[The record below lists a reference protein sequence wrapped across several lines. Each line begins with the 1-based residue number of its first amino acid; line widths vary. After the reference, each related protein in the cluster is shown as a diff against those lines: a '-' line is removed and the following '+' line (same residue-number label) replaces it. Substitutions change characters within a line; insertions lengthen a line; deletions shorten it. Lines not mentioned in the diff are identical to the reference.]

1 MEKYIVLQGFYDC
14 YAISDKGN
22 LKNLRTNQILKPST
36 NKDGYKSVL
45 LSKNGKKMSIRIH
58 RLVALYFL
66 ENPNKYPDVNHKNGI
81 KDDNRVENLEWCS
94 KSMNVKHAYDN
105 NLIKTTY
112 SNKDILV
119 YDKETGEHLFT
130 FESVSQCCNMLN
142 LNSSPVYSVLK
153 NKRSHHKGFIFKYID
168 RIE

>member
-14 YAISDKGN
+14 YAISNKGN
-22 LKNLRTNQILKPST
+22 LKNLRTNHILKPST

-94 KSMNVKHAYDN
+94 KSMNMRHAYDTG
-105 NLIKTTY
+105 LIKG
-112 SNKDILV
+112 NKNKEILV
-119 YDKETGEHLFT
+119 FDKDTKEHLFT
-130 FESVSQCCNMLN
+130 FESVSQCSKMLN
-142 LNSSPVYSVLK
+142 LNDSPIYRVLK
-153 NKRSHHKGFIFKYID
+153 GKRSHHKGFIFKYVD
-168 RIE
+168 RIK

>member
-14 YAISDKGN
+14 YAISNMGN
-22 LKNLRTNQILKPST
+22 LKNLRTNHILKPST

-45 LSKNGKKMSIRIH
+45 LSKNGKKMSIRVH

-66 ENPNKYPDVNHKNGI
+66 ENPNKYPDINHKNGI
-81 KDDNRVENLEWCS
+81 KDDNRAENLEWCS

-112 SNKDILV
+112 SNRDILV

-130 FESVSQCCNMLN
+130 FESVSQCSKMLN
-142 LNSSPVYSVLK
+142 LNDSSIYRVLK
-153 NKRSHHKGFIFKYID
+153 GRNSHHKGFIFKYID